1 MSDSKAENLSKQV
14 YKIYYGTTPG
24 DEIIDLFGNSN
35 NANVPAGAGKPQL
48 HALYPDEFELYAC
61 AFELINSDG
70 SVADFFSFPVMPFS
84 IEQTKSTNASIKK
97 TYAGVIVNSNPTF
110 KPFDIVISG
119 DFGRKFKYVS
129 NKVDSSSLSNG
140 DFNSSLPKDTIQLSE
155 VTVKAHSVFSSD
167 YKTGYGC
174 TKRLESIIELAKMQD
189 SSSQPYRLIFYN
201 LAYNSNYL
209 IEPTQIRI
217 YQNRSKNMVWSYS
230 INMRAVAPASA
241 VQSKDDIKNA
251 LTNTLKLSNLNVG
264 IQNQSS
270 IINKLLNPN
279 GQIVTKVEN
288 IINAQLNARLI
299 QGITGGNNNK
309 KSAIQAIKEL
319 TGNPNDID
327 SFTVNTGENVLNSRF

>member
-48 HALYPDEFELYAC
+48 HSLYPDEFELYAC
-61 AFELINSDG
+61 AFELLNSDG

-84 IEQTKSTNASIKK
+84 IEQTKMSNSSIKK
-97 TYAGVIVNSNPTF
+97 TYAGVIVNNNPTF

-129 NKVDSSSLSNG
+129 NKVDTSSANFDDTIVL
-140 DFNSSLPKDTIQLSE
+140 KDTIQLDE
-155 VTVKAHSVFSSD
+155 ITVKTSNVFSSD

-189 SSSQPYRLIFYN
+189 SSSQPYKLIFYN

-241 VQSKDDIKNA
+241 VQSRKDIKTA
-251 LTNTLKLSNLNVG
+251 LTNALKLSNLNVG

-279 GQIVTKVEN
+279 GQTVTKVEN